1 MKARRDPAPLG
12 SFLDSCLDRAAGSE
26 GAGAV
31 WRVWDETVGPQIARR
46 AQPVRLRGRTL
57 VVAVSSSPWMQE
69 LQMLRRSILEELHAR
84 LPAALIDDLHFVL
97 TELGPAVAARPV
109 VQRTRRCEPP
119 PRTDALPDLPE
130 ALRRSFTDMLAA
142 WRRRAA
148 GSRPARPSLSRRP
161 GK

>member
-1 MKARRDPAPLG
+1 MDFRRDPAPIG

-31 WRVWDETVGPQIARR
+31 WRVWDEAVGPQIARR

-69 LQMLRRSILEELHAR
+69 LQMLRRSILDELRAR
-84 LPAALIDDLHFVL
+84 VPKDLVDELHFVL
-97 TELGPAVAARPV
+97 TELGPAAAARPV
-109 VQRTRRCEPP
+109 AQRTPVCEPP
-119 PRTDALPDLPE
+119 PRTDALPELPE

-148 GSRPARPSLSRRP
+148 ASHPARPSFSRP